1 MEDLESTE
9 LTSRQAEY
17 RGYVISS
24 TALTS
29 ESGQWVPCVTVT
41 LRGRRIRLS
50 RERQGQVQLTREAAI
65 CQALVWAKQLIDE
78 REVPVS
84 EIGNVLLTENR

>member
-1 MEDLESTE
+1 MEDRESTE

-24 TALTS
+24 TALTNGR
-29 ESGQWVPCVTVT
+29 GQWLPCVTVT
-41 LRGRRIRLS
+41 LPGRRIGLS
-50 RERQGQVQLTREAAI
+50 RERPDRAHLTREAAI
-65 CQALVWAKQLIDE
+65 CQALAWGIRLIDE

-84 EIGNVLLTENR
+84 EIGNVLLTGKR